1 MQRHLQH
8 TVIPRI
14 CTWTLDTYLAQRRG
28 RARNLRSA
36 CWKEGAFPSTLIPF
50 KLKVK
55 KVLSGNGNR
64 FFPVLINQQS
74 EQEEMGGSSREVLT
88 LWPKARLLIFKICK

>member
-28 RARNLRSA
+28 RALNLRS
-36 CWKEGAFPSTLIPF
+36 AFPSTLIPF